1 MGRNGGTTGT
11 STTGSATGG
20 QERSNAAT
28 TLSIAHGVAHARTV
42 VTLPSLTEEIA
53 AAARGDERAFAVI
66 WRTLQPVLLRY
77 LRVVAPDSADD
88 LASETWLEVVRGL
101 PKFRGDDAGFR
112 SWLFT
117 IARHR
122 AIDLRRQQARRPV
135 QPVPLE
141 LLPELGAPDDPEA
154 AAIDT
159 LSTEAALAMI
169 ARLPAEQAEVVVLR
183 AVAGLDVAQVAA
195 VVGKR
200 PGTVRVLAHRGLRRL
215 AAILPAP
222 RGANR

>member
-1 MGRNGGTTGT
+1 M

-20 QERSNAAT
+20 QEHSDAAT
-28 TLSIAHGVAHARTV
+28 TMSIQHGVARVEMV
-42 VTLPSLTEEIA
+42 VTQPSLTEEIE
-53 AAARGDERAFAVI
+53 AAARGDEQAFAVV
-66 WRTLQPVLLRY
+66 WRALQPALLRY
-77 LRVVAPDSADD
+77 LKVVAPDSADD

-101 PKFRGDDAGFR
+101 SKFQGGEAGFR

-135 QPVPLE
+135 QSVPME
-141 LLPELGAPDDPEA
+141 FLPELGAPDDPEA
-154 AAIDT
+154 AALDT
-159 LSTEAALAMI
+159 LSTEAAVALI
-169 ARLPAEQAEVVVLR
+169 ARLPVDQAEVVMLR

-195 VVGKR
+195 VIGKR

-215 AAILPAP
+215 ATIVPDP
-222 RGANR
+222 KGANR